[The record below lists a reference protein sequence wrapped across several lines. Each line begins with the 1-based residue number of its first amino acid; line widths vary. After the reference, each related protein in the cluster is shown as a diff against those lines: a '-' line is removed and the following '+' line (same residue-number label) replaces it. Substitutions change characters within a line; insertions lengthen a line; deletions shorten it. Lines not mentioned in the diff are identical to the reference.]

1 MLYRLNLKLDVPD
14 EEIDNKFR
22 EQFFNFYDDR
32 LMDLAWAKQPN
43 PDHTIQ
49 FFRLLALCNTIIP
62 DGRCATTNQLDQRT
76 VRPPDLANLLAS
88 MAVWLIVLSN

>member
-1 MLYRLNLKLDVPD
+1 MYIWAWLTNARYTIPCWLHRLNLKLDVPD

-32 LMDLAWAKQPN
+32 LMDLAWAKELN

-62 DGRCATTNQLDQRT
+62 DGVYAMG
-76 VRPPDLANLLAS
+76 AS
-88 MAVWLIVLSN
+88 